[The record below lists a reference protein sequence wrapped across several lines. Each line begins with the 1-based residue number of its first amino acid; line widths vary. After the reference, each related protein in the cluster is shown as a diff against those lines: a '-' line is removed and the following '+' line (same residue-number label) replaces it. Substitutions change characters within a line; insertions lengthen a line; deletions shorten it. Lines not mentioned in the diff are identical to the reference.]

1 MSLRI
6 LTSLLL
12 VTSVAGVAHAA
23 GMTPTNPSGQIE
35 LTLDEHEFDPA
46 EIHVPAGKPIQ
57 ILMKNEDGTPEEFD
71 SHDLKTEKVVAGRAT
86 GIIRLRP
93 LAKGEYHFMGEYHSD
108 SAQGVIVA
116 E

>member
-12 VTSVAGVAHAA
+12 LTSTAAVAQAASVTPANS
-23 GMTPTNPSGQIE
+23 SGQIE
-35 LTLDEHEFDPA
+35 LTLDEHQFDPA
-46 EIHVPAGKPIQ
+46 EIHVPAGKPVQ

-71 SHDLKTEKVVAGRAT
+71 SHDLKTEKVVAGHAT
-86 GIIRLRP
+86 GVIRLRP

-108 SAQGVIVA
+108 TAQGVIVA